1 MDIPYAL
8 TERRS
13 TDDDP
18 IMISIVQN
26 LLVAIMDECEINLS
40 RTALSPLIYE
50 GKDYCIGLLDA
61 EAQTIVQ
68 SRGSVPTFMSDLGVP
83 VRDALDIYGAD
94 GIHPG
99 DILLMNYADI
109 CGQHLNNVIVY
120 TPVHWKEQLIG
131 FVASRAHWTDVGGKT
146 PGSVSTNATEIFQ
159 EGIQLRTLKIYKG
172 GELCPEIMRVVRH
185 NIRYPEL
192 VIGDMEAQIA
202 AVELGRKRYLGLIE
216 KYGWDTIQNCI
227 NELWERSERLARE
240 RIRLLPDGEYVAEA
254 FLDDDGI
261 DPDTT
266 IPLKLT
272 VIIKDDTFT
281 VDYSDFPPQTKGPM
295 NAGGNV
301 ADSVAR
307 VAFKSA
313 IVPEGPA
320 TEGTFR
326 PVKVIIP
333 DGTLLSARNNAPM
346 SLWTVS
352 IKTIVDLI
360 YRALSQAAP
369 DAVPAAHHGSMGVYA
384 FSGHNPDT
392 GRDFSTADTVLGG
405 WGARPNAD
413 GFSPLKTVT
422 HGDTKQVAA
431 EVEEILYPLIIES
444 HEWIPDSAGP
454 GEYRGGLGLKKV
466 YRLPLGA
473 RFLGAFERA
482 KCPPWG
488 LFGGGE
494 AQPGRIMIQQP
505 GEEAWTRFQK
515 VTAYEIRPGGRV
527 ALYSGGG
534 GGRGHAFNRPAQKVV
549 DDVRLGYVTIEGARR
564 DYGVAID
571 SETFEVIEAET
582 EGLRAEMRASIQ
594 RAA

>member
-1 MDIPYAL
+1 M
-8 TERRS
+8 
-13 TDDDP
+13 TDTHDP
-18 IMISIVQN
+18 IMVSVIRS

-50 GKDYCIGLLDA
+50 GKDYCIGLLAANTD
-61 EAQTIVQ
+61 TIVQ

-83 VRDALDIYGAD
+83 VKDALDLYGED

-99 DILLMNYADI
+99 DVFLMNYAEI
-109 CGQHLNNVIVY
+109 CGQHLNNMVLY
-120 TPVHWKEQLIG
+120 APVHWQDRLIG
-131 FVASRAHWTDVGGKT
+131 FVATRAHWTDVGGKT

-159 EGIQLRTLKIYKG
+159 EGVQFRTVKIIKR
-172 GELCPEIMRVVRH
+172 GERCPEIMRMVRH
-185 NIRYPEL
+185 NTRYPEL
-192 VIGDMEAQIA
+192 VLGDMEAQIA
-202 AVELGRKRYLGLIE
+202 AVELGCRRYRALIE
-216 KYGWDTIQNCI
+216 RYGWEAVEHCI
-227 NELWERSERLARE
+227 HDLWERSEAVARE
-240 RIRLLPDGEYVAEA
+240 RIRALPDGVYSAEA

-266 IPLKLT
+266 IPLKLS
-272 VIIKDDTFT
+272 VIVDGDTIT

-295 NAGGNV
+295 NSGGNV
-301 ADSVAR
+301 AASVAR

-313 IVPEGPA
+313 IAPEGPA

-333 DGTLLSARNNAPM
+333 DGTILSAKNNAPM

-360 YRALSQAAP
+360 YKALSQAIP
-369 DAVPAAHHGSMGVYA
+369 DAVPAAHHGSMGVYS
-384 FSGHNPDT
+384 FSGVSPDT
-392 GRDFSTADTVLGG
+392 GRAFSTADTVLGG
-405 WGARPNAD
+405 WGARPGAD

-431 EVEEILYPLIIES
+431 EVEEVLYPMVIES

-454 GEYRGGLGLKKV
+454 GEFRGGLGLKKV

-473 RFLGAFERA
+473 RFVGAFERA

-494 AQPGRIMIQQP
+494 AQPGKILILQP
-505 GEEAWTRFQK
+505 DETEWKRFQK
-515 VTAYEIRPGGRV
+515 VTAYEIRPGGLV
-527 ALYSGGG
+527 ALFSGGG
-534 GGRGHAFNRPAQKVV
+534 GGRGDPMDRPAEKVLE
-549 DDVRLGYVTIEGARR
+549 DVRLGYVTAEGARR
-564 DYGVAID
+564 DYGVVVTPKADAID
-571 SETFEVIEAET
+571 HKATQA
-582 EGLRAEMRASIQ
+582 LREER
-594 RAA
+594 RAANRHAAE